1 MDKNA
6 IKNKN
11 PIRYKTF
18 SLALDSVPVITKG
31 VSGTSNLTFAYKSV
45 DYDSNKSYRFIGTSE
60 VKDRDGEIVLLDGWD
75 FSNYKNNPIVL
86 WGHENRDLPIGKV
99 TAILKDE
106 TKRVIYFDV
115 EFSESYEL
123 GKTVR
128 GLVEEGILRATSL
141 GFRVLDWE
149 WGENADAWLLTKCE
163 LFELSIVNVPANQ
176 EAIIQ
181 DTSKDIEDNQTK
193 SVEKDNANVLSELR
207 EQIEALKLEVDALK
221 PSSEADVVDGEPSTD
236 EPLPKTEENDIS
248 KTEITIDEASV
259 ASIVEAV
266 LAKLRESDEQEETEE
281 PAPEKVEEVV
291 DPVVEEPSEDPV
303 VEDEDTIDIVDIADL
318 DDTVSFVIINEEEN

>member
-18 SLALDSVPVITKG
+18 SLALDTVPVITKG
-31 VSGTSNLTFAYKSV
+31 LSGTSNLTFAYKSA
-45 DYDSNKSYRFIGTSE
+45 DYDSDKSYRFVGTSE

-86 WGHENRDLPIGKV
+86 WGHENRQLPIGKV

-115 EFSESYEL
+115 EFSESYTL
-123 GKTVR
+123 GKTVQ

-176 EAIIQ
+176 EAIIEE
-181 DTSKDIEDNQTK
+181 TSKDVEDNQTK
-193 SVEKDNANVLSELR
+193 SVEKDDANVLNELR
-207 EQIEALKLEVDALK
+207 EQIEALQLKVDALK
-221 PSSEADVVDGEPSTD
+221 PSSEGEVVEGEPLQE
-236 EPLPKTEENDIS
+236 EPLPKTEEDDIS
-248 KTEITIDEASV
+248 KTNITIDEASV

-266 LAKLRESDEQEETEE
+266 LAKLRESQEGTQE
-281 PAPEKVEEVV
+281 PTPTPDAVEEQV
-291 DPVVEEPSEDPV
+291 DPVVDNPTEDPT
-303 VEDEDTIDIVDIADL
+303 VEEEDTISIVDIADL

>member
-18 SLALDSVPVITKG
+18 SLALDTVPVITKG
-31 VSGTSNLTFAYKSV
+31 LSGTSNLTFAYKSA
-45 DYDSNKSYRFIGTSE
+45 DYNSDKSYRFVGTSE

-86 WGHENRDLPIGKV
+86 WGHENRQLPIGKV

-115 EFSESYEL
+115 EFSESYTL
-123 GKTVR
+123 GKTVQ

-176 EAIIQ
+176 EAIIEE
-181 DTSKDIEDNQTK
+181 TSKDVEDNQTK
-193 SVEKDNANVLSELR
+193 SIEKDDANVLNELR
-207 EQIEALKLEVDALK
+207 EQIEALQLKVDALK
-221 PSSEADVVDGEPSTD
+221 PSSEGEVVEGEPLQE
-236 EPLPKTEENDIS
+236 EPLPKTEEDDIS
-248 KTEITIDEASV
+248 KTNITIDEASV

-266 LAKLRESDEQEETEE
+266 LAKLRESQEDTQE
-281 PAPEKVEEVV
+281 PTPTPDAVEEQV
-291 DPVVEEPSEDPV
+291 DPVVDNPTEDPT
-303 VEDEDTIDIVDIADL
+303 VEEEDTISIVDIADL